1 MDEHLLFLFSFLD
14 EVEKEIA
21 DDAEKQVW
29 IEKCIN
35 IKTLS
40 DFTVS
45 CSYGDIA
52 GHVHIPAEM
61 ELATTKSIMKIHSH
75 SFLLD
80 TRSYGRKYG

>member
-45 CSYGDIA
+45 CSYGDLVERLAEYENTGLTPEEIHIA
-52 GHVHIPAEM
+52 MRNLEILE
-61 ELATTKSIMKIHSH
+61 ERMKEEN
-75 SFLLD
+75 D
-80 TRSYGRKYG
+80 R

>member
-45 CSYGDIA
+45 CSYGDMVFNNLRIEGLFKA
-52 GHVHIPAEM
+52 DCEQRRTNLG
-61 ELATTKSIMKIHSH
+61 
-75 SFLLD
+75 LLQ
-80 TRSYGRKYG
+80 G